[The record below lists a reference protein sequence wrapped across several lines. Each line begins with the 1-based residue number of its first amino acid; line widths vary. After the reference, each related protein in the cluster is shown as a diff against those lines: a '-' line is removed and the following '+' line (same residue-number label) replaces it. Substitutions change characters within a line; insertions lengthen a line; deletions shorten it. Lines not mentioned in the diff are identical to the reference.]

1 MDNATARYE
10 RHRRSFFYFLVG
22 GILTLLAFGLFRL
35 LFPFVLAWLL
45 ALLLQPAVR
54 KLTRV
59 TGFSR
64 SAVGLLLLAVTV
76 VAGGGGIV
84 WLCGR
89 LATELPQI
97 AEGLSD
103 AAARLAEQTE
113 RFSANLRSR
122 LPFLSVL
129 PEEKWKELGGELL
142 NEGVGKLSAWL
153 TSLAGSVLV
162 SLPGGVFVT
171 VIFLMAAFYL
181 IVDFEKVSGYLS
193 SLLPRKAIRRL
204 GGLRRQLFTTTLS
217 YLRAYLILLAVT
229 FGELV
234 TAFLLLGIRYA
245 ITLALL
251 IALLDALP
259 ALGVGTVLLP
269 WALVE
274 FLMGDWKRG
283 IWLCVVWAV
292 VTLVRQLLEPRVVGA
307 QLGLHPLAALCA
319 VWVGFRILGV
329 WGLLFAPVLAILLRG
344 VLEDWQGRLAQQ
356 NQS

>member
-1 MDNATARYE
+1 MENSNTRYE

-22 GILTLLAFGLFRL
+22 GILTLLAFGVVKL
-35 LFPFVLAWLL
+35 LLPFALAWLL
-45 ALLLQPAVR
+45 ALLLQPAMR
-54 KLTRV
+54 KLTRA

-64 SAVGLLLLAVTV
+64 GVVGTLLLLVTV
-76 VAGGGGIV
+76 VAGGGVIV

-89 LATELPQI
+89 LVTELPQI
-97 AEGLSD
+97 AAGLSE
-103 AAARLAEQTE
+103 AAE
-113 RFSANLRSR
+113 RFTGQVENFSGGLRKR

-129 PEEKWKELGGELL
+129 PEEKWEELGGEVL

-171 VIFLMAAFYL
+171 VIFLMAAYYL
-181 IVDFEKVSGYLS
+181 IVDFEKVSRYLS
-193 SLLPRKAIRRL
+193 SLLPRKAIQRL
-204 GGLRRQLFTTTLS
+204 GGLRRQLFTTTIS

-229 FGELV
+229 FGELLV
-234 TAFLLLGIRYA
+234 AFLLLRIRYA

-259 ALGVGTVLLP
+259 AIGVGTVLLP
-269 WALVE
+269 WAVVE

-283 IWLCVVWAV
+283 LWLCAVWIV

-319 VWVGFRILGV
+319 VWAGFRLLGV

-344 VLEDWQGRLAQQ
+344 VLEDWQNRIAERDR
-356 NQS
+356 